1 MCESIT
7 TEYIKSKYQA
17 ELMKYPEYSEDIIAL
32 LKKHNCDFNS
42 LSNDNTCQ
50 FWNELL
56 FSFPNEAWNFKKLSE
71 NSSLNLDWLKLL
83 PDAPWCWRTLTF
95 NVNWTAAWVY
105 AFPEKPWA
113 LNDFPNNKYFSS
125 YLLCVFQYAHPEL
138 EVLDEEYTGPNWSDI
153 NYIVP
158 LTLLNDNNK
167 FWIGFN
173 MGLLSQFKDIKI
185 TDSEK
190 QGLLKV
196 LEHKFELMKYTREV
210 FTNIFKPL
218 ILTDLS
224 GDNYELEGWLE
235 SDNIMKLVTETY
247 PELGNIDLFWIN
259 PVTNEEQYASQ
270 CGNKKIKSDL
280 LLFKE
285 GANAMIIYKEEGANM
300 IKNEPDSDYQ
310 AYQLWLDEY

>member
-42 LSNDNTCQ
+42 ISNDNTCQ

-95 NVNWTAAWVY
+95 NVNWTTAWVY

-113 LNDFPNNKYFSS
+113 LNDFPNNRYFSA
-125 YLLCVFQYAHPEL
+125 YLLCVFQHAHPEL

-153 NYIVP
+153 NYIAP
-158 LTLLNDNNK
+158 LTLLNHNNR
-167 FWIGFN
+167 FWIGYK
-173 MGLLSQFKDIKI
+173 MGSRPQFKDIKI
-185 TDSEK
+185 IYNKDLAN
-190 QGLLKV
+190 LL
-196 LEHKFELMKYTREV
+196 
-210 FTNIFKPL
+210 
-218 ILTDLS
+218 
-224 GDNYELEGWLE
+224 
-235 SDNIMKLVTETY
+235 Y
-247 PELGNIDLFWIN
+247 PQI
-259 PVTNEEQYASQ
+259 
-270 CGNKKIKSDL
+270 
-280 LLFKE
+280 
-285 GANAMIIYKEEGANM
+285 
-300 IKNEPDSDYQ
+300 
-310 AYQLWLDEY
+310 